1 MKKKIVIIGAGVGGL
16 ATAIRLA
23 KKGHSVSIFESASF
37 VGGKCHVIERNG
49 FKFDTGPSLLT
60 IPAVYRDL
68 FMKSGKRLEHI
79 LDLQP
84 VDPAFTYNFSDGK
97 KLVFSNLSIKKNCD
111 EIEKVLG
118 KSSGDQWHRLMQLA
132 ERMWDISRTPFIES
146 ELRIRNIIREITL
159 RKFLAIRPFSSLR
172 KYVRKITKDQ
182 HLQYIVDR
190 YATYSGSDPRKAPAP
205 LLTIPFI
212 ESAFGAWHIKGGL
225 GNLANALGQR
235 AKELGV
241 EIHLETKVKEI
252 IVNGGVAVG
261 VKLASG
267 EKITADVV
275 VANAD
280 AKVVYNDLIPQHV
293 KYANK
298 ERKKLAKR
306 SASFSG
312 FSLFLGLDNSKI
324 SGEIP
329 KLSHHN
335 IWFPEDYDQEFKSL
349 FDSKTPVA
357 DPTIYICSPSDETMV
372 PKSGCESWSVLINA
386 PLHDPKNGMDWS
398 QIENKYAEKII
409 EKLDRLGLKV
419 SERLVYF
426 EFRSP
431 KDLQEI
437 VGAPG
442 GSIYGTSSNGAGAAF
457 FRAKNRSDVSNLYL
471 VGGSTHPG
479 GGLPLV
485 GISAEIVSNA
495 ID

>member
-1 MKKKIVIIGAGVGGL
+1 M
-16 ATAIRLA
+16 
-23 KKGHSVSIFESASF
+23 
-37 VGGKCHVIERNG
+37 
-49 FKFDTGPSLLT
+49 
-60 IPAVYRDL
+60 L
-68 FMKSGKRLEHI
+68 FRS
-79 LDLQP
+79 
-84 VDPAFTYNFSDGK
+84 
-97 KLVFSNLSIKKNCD
+97 
-111 EIEKVLG
+111 
-118 KSSGDQWHRLMQLA
+118 
-132 ERMWDISRTPFIES
+132 SRTPFIES
-146 ELRIRNIIREITL
+146 ELRVKNIVRQITL
-159 RKFLAIRPFSSLR
+159 KKFLAIRPFSSLR

-182 HLQYIVDR
+182 HLQYIIDR

-335 IWFPEDYDQEFKSL
+335 IWFPDDYDQEFKSL

-372 PKSGCESWSVLINA
+372 PESGFESWSVLINA

-419 SERLVYF
+419 SERLAYF

-442 GSIYGTSSNGAGAAF
+442 GSIYGTSSNGARAAF
-457 FRAKNRSDVSNLYL
+457 FRAKNRSDISSLYL